1 MTNAPA
7 TQTKHLRFNI
17 EPLQGHNV
25 EEDKGQE
32 VPDPY
37 EKIMKRLERFKLL
50 ICPICEVKNVK
61 FICLDRTCRGHQV
74 ATYYD
79 ECSLLLH
86 SDHEHI
92 HMTHDDMD

>member
-1 MTNAPA
+1 MTNALA
-7 TQTKHLRFNI
+7 AQIKHLRFNI

-25 EEDKGQE
+25 EEDKGQDA
-32 VPDPY
+32 PDPY

-50 ICPICEVKNVK
+50 TCPICEVKNVK
-61 FICLDRTCRGHQV
+61 FICLDRTCRGHEV

-86 SDHEHI
+86 SDH
-92 HMTHDDMD
+92 